1 MCATSM
7 LIRADG
13 GDMGESDN
21 ALDELRTEL
30 AVGVRAYLAMTNPG
44 SAVGQ
49 ERLQR
54 ICAQLEW
61 FLNGLLREHPGW
73 TRHRYVDGL
82 LPDSV
87 AVTSPVGL
95 DVRAMMIWGKGR
107 SQWVEPFLGAIRVAT
122 GADRVES
129 YEFSFGDADQGLGR
143 VPFRPHRRRPA
154 DPARW
159 LFTLTGGADTTDG
172 G

>member
-1 MCATSM
+1 
-7 LIRADG
+7 
-13 GDMGESDN
+13 MGESDN
-21 ALDELRTEL
+21 ALDDLAAEL
-30 AVGVRAYLAMTNPG
+30 AVGVRAYLTMTDRG
-44 SAVGQ
+44 STAGQ

-61 FLNGLLREHPGW
+61 FLNGLLRDHPGW

-87 AVTSPVGL
+87 TVTSPLTVQI
-95 DVRAMMIWGKGR
+95 RALMIWGKGR
-107 SQWVEPFLGAIRVAT
+107 NQWVEPFLGTVRVAAA
-122 GADRVES
+122 ADRVDS
-129 YEFSFGDADQGLGR
+129 YEFSFGDAAQGLGR

-159 LFTLTGGADTTDG
+159 LFTLTSDADAARGG
-172 G
+172 